1 MTRVTGSSG
10 AVADVAAPE
19 ADDLLAETPDE
30 THGDAGAPRRRGRIE
45 VAQAAALALV
55 VGAMAA
61 LMYSTHRTGHWW
73 GDDWAL
79 YIRQAQG
86 LLDGHPNRVLQE
98 NEFTVTM
105 SRGSEF
111 SPPLYPWGFP
121 LLMVPFIAVVGDDL
135 DALAIVQVL
144 SACLFACCWY
154 ALARRRLPFLPSIV
168 GVVAVTITPLL
179 LSWTELI
186 QSEWPFLAAVGVALV
201 LLDRVAASGALTDH
215 RGRVVP
221 LVLVGLAAAFA
232 FSVRREGLAMVAAI
246 GVAQLAALLAAGLE
260 PWRPFDRRSRLLVA
274 RLALPHATFLATVGL
289 LQVTLPSTVVPKYD
303 GTSLANVWELRGRL
317 VRNLAQIS
325 GLQRPWDKDP
335 VVLGSATL
343 GWWLLGVYLIVAVL
357 GIVYALFRTR
367 TRDLHLAAYAVAAY
381 CIGGS
386 FRSPINRYVAT
397 VAPIL
402 MLFALT
408 ATYLFVSRYVH
419 RHVGTAVVTVA
430 LVAIVAGNLAN
441 AKLRVEGADRAAAAG
456 AIEWG
461 PTHPDAI
468 EMFDEVIA
476 RTDADDVVAAPKAR
490 AMVLKTDRPAIQVD
504 DYRPIPDGLDLA
516 LVVVEFNQDRRLAAT
531 IADQPDRYREVWSN
545 PRFRLYVP
553 TNA

>member
-1 MTRVTGSSG
+1 
-10 AVADVAAPE
+10 VAEVAAPE
-19 ADDLLAETPDE
+19 ADDLLDDTMDGSDE
-30 THGDAGAPRRRGRIE
+30 LDGATDVADPPRRGGWRD
-45 VAQAAALALV
+45 VAMAAALALV

-61 LMYSTHRTGHWW
+61 LMYSTHRPGHWW

-98 NEFTVTM
+98 NEFTVAM

-121 LLMVPFIAVVGDDL
+121 ILMVPFIAIVGADL
-135 DALAIVQVL
+135 DALSIVQVL

-154 ALARRRLPFLPSIV
+154 SLARRRLPFVPSLV

-201 LLDRVAASGALTDH
+201 LLDRIAASGALTDH
-215 RGRVVP
+215 HRRIAP
-221 LVLVGLAAAFA
+221 LVVVGVAAAFA

-246 GVAQLAALLAAGLE
+246 GAAQVAALVAAGFE
-260 PWRPFDRRSRLLVA
+260 PWRPFDRRSRMLIA
-274 RLALPHATFLATVGL
+274 RLALPHATFLAFVGL

-335 VVLGSATL
+335 VVLGSATF
-343 GWWLLGVYLIVAVL
+343 GWWLLGLYLILAVL
-357 GIVYALFRTR
+357 GIVYAAFRWR
-367 TRDLHLAAYAVAAY
+367 TRDLHLAAYALAAY

-397 VAPIL
+397 VAPLL
-402 MLFALT
+402 MIFALV
-408 ATYLFVSRYVH
+408 ATYVFLSRFVH
-419 RHVGTAVVTVA
+419 RHVGTAVITIA
-430 LVAIVAGNLAN
+430 LLAVVAGNMAN
-441 AKLRVEGADRAAAAG
+441 AKLRVEGANRTRDAG

-461 PTHPDAI
+461 PTHPDALV
-468 EMFDEVIA
+468 MFEQVEA
-476 RTDADDVVAAPKAR
+476 LTEPGDVVASPKAR
-490 AMVLKTDRPAIQVD
+490 AMVLETGRPSIQVD
-504 DYRPIPDGLDLA
+504 DYRPIPDDLDLA
-516 LVVVEFNQDRRLAAT
+516 LIVVEFNQDRRLATA
-531 IADQPDRYREVWSN
+531 IADQPDQYREIWSN
-545 PRFRLYVP
+545 TRFRLYVP
-553 TNA
+553 TGD